1 MSHRQR
7 NRKRNHYHI
16 GYWWRGDCEDTTR
29 RSFPTKEDAWA
40 FVLGKIRKTI
50 KVFEEE
56 GPTKIDFE
64 KVKDKLLLAHFHIRQ
79 VQEGLLTTQARICYT
94 IGVVGKPNKENG
106 HERVVLL

>member
-7 NRKRNHYHI
+7 NSKRNHYHI
-16 GYWWRGDCEDTTR
+16 SYYWRGDCEDTTR

-56 GPTKIDFE
+56 GSTKIDFK
-64 KVKDKLLLAHFHIRQ
+64 KVKDNLFDKGLVQ
-79 VQEGLLTTQARICYT
+79 VEYAGCNAYWHTFTYDKYKK
-94 IGVVGKPNKENG
+94 GW
-106 HERVVLL
+106 

>member
-64 KVKDKLLLAHFHIRQ
+64 KVKDKLFDKGLVQ
-79 VQEGLLTTQARICYT
+79 VEYAGCSAYWHTFTYDKYKRGY
-94 IGVVGKPNKENG
+94 
-106 HERVVLL
+106 